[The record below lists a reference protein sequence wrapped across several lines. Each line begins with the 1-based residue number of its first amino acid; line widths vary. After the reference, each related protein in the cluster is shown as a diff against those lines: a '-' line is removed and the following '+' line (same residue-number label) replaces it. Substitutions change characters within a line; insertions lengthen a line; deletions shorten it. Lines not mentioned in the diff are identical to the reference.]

1 MFFLFYGTAVK
12 KTEKIFYFLLTF
24 ADLRCIVYQKS
35 KQWGGFEQ
43 CLLSAFLS
51 LRPGASTFN
60 KRIVDE
66 SDLHK
71 RKDRRR

>member
-43 CLLSAFLS
+43 CLLSAFFVVTP
-51 LRPGASTFN
+51 RRFGFN
-60 KRIVDE
+60 TRTVDE

-71 RKDRRR
+71 RKDRKR